1 MSGKLLLLSLMF
13 TQKKIITY
21 RSFRI
26 ETLNMLRE
34 VQFFLFIVYFLKGQA

>member
-1 MSGKLLLLSLMF
+1 MLGKLLLLSLMF
-13 TQKKIITY
+13 TQKINITY

-34 VQFFLFIVYFLKGQA
+34 VQFFLFIVYFLEGQA